1 MFRTKSLALMLAL
14 GLAFPL
20 ILSAQVNTGT
30 ILGNVTDPSGA
41 VVANAKITATNE
53 DTGFTRATESL
64 ADGSYLIPLLPIG
77 PKYKVEAETPGFK
90 SFSRTGIE
98 LQLNQ
103 NVRID
108 IHVQV
113 GATTESV
120 QVNEQTPLV
129 DTQSA
134 VGGEVVESRRMTEL
148 PLNGRNPLQLAGLVP
163 GVAALGTVATIDLG
177 NRAANFMSINGSR
190 INETDYQLNGVR
202 FAGSYNNSGLNYP
215 NPDALSEFKLITN
228 PLSAE
233 YGEYSGA
240 VFSAVT
246 KSGTNDF
253 HGTVF
258 EFLRNDALN
267 ARNYFSTNVPALK
280 QNQFGATAGGRI
292 FKNRL
297 FWFGSYQGFRIRQ
310 EALSP
315 SEPLT
320 ADERNGLITSAT
332 PVLDPDT
339 GLPFPT
345 DSQGRYAIPPSRFSP
360 VTQILLNKYI
370 PSAPSSGVF
379 QETGSSKIN
388 ANQYSGKID
397 YNIKASDQLYFS
409 ALLDETDPSNPF
421 VACCP
426 STGESFTGYGS
437 INQTQKVRVFTV
449 SEIHSFRP
457 GVINEFRFGFS
468 KQEELNKGV
477 NQVSPDS
484 LGINNWNF
492 NFDPDANPQSPTF
505 IVPGRFQLG
514 ALGFGKWREGG
525 RNFQFTDIISMV
537 KGKHNIRAGVD
548 FYHREHHLDAN
559 VGDTGF
565 FIFGGSFTGGNPTA
579 EFLLGKPDT
588 ELRIRYLN
596 HPGYRAWSQG
606 FFFQDDWK
614 VSSRLTLNL
623 GVRYELLYPFTEYR
637 AQGESHTIWNPRGPL
652 PISGGGTYLPGGG
665 QSTVLPLAPP
675 GLLFPGDKTAQF
687 PNGIPTALTGLDKNL
702 IEPRIGLAWD
712 PMGDGKTSV
721 RASVGIFSN
730 AQYVDLPAQVSQN
743 LPFLVVQAISQPP
756 HDLTEPYHG
765 LLTFPPVS
773 SGNLATDPN
782 FFTPFLPTAGYGWDP
797 HFQQPRITTMTL
809 NVQREV
815 VKNLMVE
822 LGYVGKLGR
831 HLADTRDINTAQKDI
846 PGLVPSVANEPQRR
860 LLDGV
865 NFQKIDYEK
874 SGSNSSYNAFQA
886 TLRYRAT
893 HGLTLL
899 TAYTWSHSI
908 DTYSTIGVQCACF
921 QNPQDPNAD
930 RGSSDFDQRHVL
942 SVSSVYA
949 LPDPFKGQHAMS
961 SVFGG
966 WELSGIVS
974 AQTGQ
979 PFTVHTGT
987 DASLTAAGADR
998 PDLVGD
1004 PFFSG
1009 NRSRA
1014 QQVAAYINPAAFQ
1027 INNGHFG
1034 NLGRNTFTN
1043 PGLFNSDLGLF
1054 KNIPITERM
1063 RLQFRAEFFNAFN
1076 QTHLGS
1082 PVNTLVSPAFGKIV
1096 SAGDPRLIQFGLK
1109 FAW

>member
-1 MFRTKSLALMLAL
+1 MFRAKNLGFMVVLSLALPLAL
-14 GLAFPL
+14 L
-20 ILSAQVNTGT
+20 AQVNTGT
-30 ILGNVTDPSGA
+30 ILGNVIDPSGA

-53 DTGFTRATESL
+53 DTGFTRNTQSL
-64 ADGSYLIPLLPIG
+64 PDGSYLIPLLPIG
-77 PKYKVEAETPGFK
+77 PKYKVGADAPGFQ
-90 SFSRTGIE
+90 SITRTGVE

-108 IHVQV
+108 FHVQV
-113 GATTESV
+113 GSTKEVV
-120 QVNEQTPLV
+120 QVNEEAPLV

-134 VGGEVVESRRMTEL
+134 VGGEVVESRRMSEL

-163 GVAALGTVATIDLG
+163 GVSALGTVPVITLG
-177 NRAANFMSINGSR
+177 NRAANFMSIDGSR

-215 NPDALSEFKLITN
+215 DPDALSEFKLITN

-246 KSGTNDF
+246 KSGTNSF
-253 HGTVF
+253 HGSVF

-267 ARNYFSTNVPALK
+267 ARNYFSTTVPALK

-292 FKNRL
+292 IKDRL

-310 EALSP
+310 EALQP
-315 SEPLT
+315 SFPLT

-332 PVLDPDT
+332 PVLDPLT
-339 GLPFPT
+339 GLAFPT
-345 DSQGRYAIPPSRFSP
+345 DSQGRFVIPQNRINP
-360 VTQILLNKYI
+360 VTQVLLSKYL
-370 PSAPSSGVF
+370 PTSPPSGVF
-379 QETGSSKIN
+379 QETGSSKVN
-388 ANQYSGKID
+388 VNQYSGKID
-397 YNIKASDQLYFS
+397 YNIKTSDQLYFS
-409 ALLDETDPSNPF
+409 VLADETDPSNPF
-421 VACCP
+421 TACCP

-449 SEIHSFRP
+449 SEIHTIRP
-457 GVINEFRFGFS
+457 NIINEFRFGFS
-468 KQEELNKGV
+468 KQEELNTGV

-492 NFDPDANPQSPTF
+492 NFDPDKNPQSPTF

-525 RNFQFTDIISMV
+525 RNFQFTDIVSMV
-537 KGKHNIRAGVD
+537 KGKHNIKAGVD
-548 FYHREHHLDAN
+548 LYHREHHLDAN

-614 VSSRLTLNL
+614 ISRKLTLNL
-623 GVRYELLYPFTEYR
+623 GARYELLSPFSEYR
-637 AQGESHTIWNPRGPL
+637 AQNESNTIWNPRGPL
-652 PISGGGTYLPGGG
+652 PISGGGTYLPGG

-675 GLLFPGDKTAQF
+675 GLLFPGDKTAKF
-687 PNGIPTALTGLDKNL
+687 PNGIPTALIGLDKSL

-721 RASVGIFSN
+721 RASVGLFSN
-730 AQYVDLPAQVSQN
+730 AQFVDLPAQVSQN
-743 LPFLVVQAISQPP
+743 LPFLVVQGIFQPS
-756 HDLTEPYHG
+756 HDLTDPYQG
-765 LLTFPPVS
+765 QLTFPPIS
-773 SGNLATDPN
+773 SNNLTTDPN
-782 FFTPFLPTAGYGWDP
+782 FFTPFLPTAGYGWNP
-797 HFQQPRITTMTL
+797 NYRQPRITTMTL
-809 NVQREV
+809 NIQREIR
-815 VKNLMVE
+815 KNLTAEV
-822 LGYVGKLGR
+822 GYVGKLSR
-831 HLADTRDINTAQKDI
+831 HLATTSDINTAQMNI

-860 LLDGV
+860 MLDGV
-865 NFQKIDYEK
+865 NFQKIDYEQ
-874 SGSNSSYNAFQA
+874 SNMSASYNALQA
-886 TLRYRAT
+886 TLRYRAKS
-893 HGLTLL
+893 LTLL
-899 TAYTWSHSI
+899 TAYTWAHSI
-908 DTYSTIGVQCACF
+908 DLYSTIGVQCACF
-921 QNPQDPNAD
+921 QNPLNPTAD

-942 SVSSVYA
+942 AVSTVYA
-949 LPDPFKGQHAMS
+949 LPDPFVGKSRALSG
-961 SVFGG
+961 VFGG

-974 AQTGQ
+974 AQTGV
-979 PFTVHTGT
+979 PFTVYTGI

-998 PDLVGD
+998 PDLVGN
-1004 PFFSG
+1004 PLFSG

-1014 QQVAAYINPAAFQ
+1014 QQIAAYINPAAFQ

-1034 NLGRNTFTN
+1034 SLGRNTFTN
-1043 PGLFNSDLGLF
+1043 PGLFNTDLGLF
-1054 KNIPITERM
+1054 KNISIIEEVK
-1063 RLQFRAEFFNAFN
+1063 LQFRAEFFNAFN
-1076 QTHLGS
+1076 HTHLGS
-1082 PVNTLVSPAFGKIV
+1082 PVNTFVSPALGQIV